1 MPGQHNN
8 ATKEARSQAAIAV
21 ASEMSEAYRRS
32 LTDSLQ
38 QVLFEEVS
46 DGYYTGHAPNS
57 IRVYA
62 EGEDLH
68 NQVKTVRITGLFR
81 DGVRGTIQK

>member
-8 ATKEARSQAAIAV
+8 ATKEHRSQGAIAV
-21 ASEMSEAYRRS
+21 ADEMNAAYRRS
-32 LTDSLQ
+32 LLGSRQ
-38 QVLFEEVS
+38 QVLFEEIS

-68 NQVKTVRITGLFR
+68 NEIRTVRITDLFR
-81 DGVRGTIQK
+81 DGVVGVIE